1 MVEIYCY
8 FGILCFHGNI
18 GLLHNA
24 GISRFDST
32 LHNYNAKRF
41 GANELVD
48 MHRSRTTMVN
58 FFVLNTSDL
67 VKIDRD
73 LQRIF
78 YKMCPYF
85 VS

>member
-1 MVEIYCY
+1 MVRIYGY
-8 FGILCFHGNI
+8 FGILGFHGNI

-24 GISRFDST
+24 GNSPFDST

-48 MHRSRTTMVN
+48 MHRSRTTIAN
-58 FFVLNTSDL
+58 FFVFNTSDL

-78 YKMCPYF
+78 YKMCRYF
-85 VS
+85 LS